1 MVAEAARKYF
11 LGQGVP
17 RLTCAQA
24 VAEAL
29 RDSCDLAD
37 DFVKAMAGVSGGRAP
52 QGYCGAVYAALQ
64 IAGKIAPDKSQEIAE
79 YFQRE
84 AGGLTCRVIRSGKR
98 LGCADCV
105 EQAARIVA
113 KTPSICSR

>member
-1 MVAEAARKYF
+1 MVAKTARKYF

-37 DFVKAMAGVSGGRAP
+37 DFVRAMAGASGGRAA

-64 IAGKIAPDKSQEIAE
+64 IAEKVAPNKKAELEE

-84 AGGLTCRVIRSGKR
+84 AGGLTCRDIRSSRR

-113 KTPSICSR
+113 GTPSICSR